1 MKSSKKA
8 QKALLAPWRKTS
20 QGIEVFLQKRSKTAK
35 SLPNHFGFW
44 GGGVEKGETPEAAM
58 LRELQEEL
66 TITPSNYIFVG
77 KFEFDEVKFK
87 YDGVVKYLWCMR
99 VSSDFES
106 TIDVREGQYGKF
118 FTRKD
123 IDEEPMFITQDRPVL
138 KALFS
143 HIEKSQTKLQS

>member
-1 MKSSKKA
+1 
-8 QKALLAPWRKTS
+8 
-20 QGIEVFLQKRSKTAK
+20 
-35 SLPNHFGFW
+35 
-44 GGGVEKGETPEAAM
+44 M